1 MSRITDRQGRPVL
14 GQQPA
19 FIEALVVDNR
29 DPDKLGRVK
38 LQFPVQPGMPQSTWA
53 RVATPMA
60 GRNRGWSTIPEVG
73 DEVLVSF
80 MHGDI
85 QRGVVIGGL
94 HNGVDSTPY
103 ANEDGSNNLRVFQ
116 SRSGHRLT
124 FDDKAGGERIE
135 LVSHNEGIHIILD
148 STTQRL
154 TVFVDGDIEISAE
167 EHYDIRAEDIHI
179 SASGNIDIEASQA
192 VVLDGG
198 SASAV
203 VAGGGITL
211 QAPDVLIN

>member
-1 MSRITDRQGRPVL
+1 MSRITDRYGRPIV

-38 LQFPVQPGMPQSTWA
+38 LQFPIQPGMPKSTWA

-60 GRNRGWSTIPEVG
+60 GRHRGWSTIPEVG

-85 QRGVVIGGL
+85 HHGVVIGGM

-124 FDDKAGGERIE
+124 FDDKVGSERIE
-135 LVSHNEGIHIILD
+135 LVSHNEGIHLILD
-148 STTQRL
+148 TTTKRL

-179 SASGNIDIEASQA
+179 SASGNIDIEASEA

-198 SASAV
+198 SASAI